1 MDKQTKD
8 DIYFDINEKIIE
20 IRKRL
25 DEIEYD
31 LKLLKD
37 SDN

>member
-8 DIYFDINEKIIE
+8 DIYFDIHEKIIE